1 MHEALVVVDLQTD
14 FCPGG
19 ALAVPGGDAIVPLV
33 NRLLEDAAVRVL
45 TADWH
50 PPGHRSFAAA
60 HAGKRPFDRGFVGGV
75 EQVLWPEHCVQGTD
89 GAAFHPRL
97 RADLADMILR
107 KGFRPGLDSYS
118 AFFENDRKT
127 RVGLDALLRE
137 AGVREIVLAG
147 LYSAPISFSFPP
159 AFMREARLRIAAE
172 WREPDLIAVRDMIA
186 AGTLSLD
193 GLITHRRDATAA
205 PEAYRTAFGDPA
217 CLKMILDWRQTS

>member
-89 GAAFHPRL
+89 GAAFHPLL
-97 RADLADMILR
+97 RVDLADMILR

-118 AFFENDRKT
+118 AFFENDRITPTGLEGYLTSRGVDAVALVGLALDVCVAASAIDAARLGFRT
-127 RVGLDALLRE
+127 RVILPGCRAIDRDGSLAKALAAMRG
-137 AGVREIVLAG
+137 AGVRLDDG
-147 LYSAPISFSFPP
+147 P
-159 AFMREARLRIAAE
+159 A
-172 WREPDLIAVRDMIA
+172 
-186 AGTLSLD
+186 T
-193 GLITHRRDATAA
+193 
-205 PEAYRTAFGDPA
+205 
-217 CLKMILDWRQTS
+217 

>member
-89 GAAFHPRL
+89 GAAFHPLL
-97 RADLADMILR
+97 RVDLADMILR

-118 AFFENDRKT
+118 AFFENDRITPTGLEGYLTSRGVDAVALVGLALDVCVAASALDAARLGFRT
-127 RVGLDALLRE
+127 RVILPGCRAIDRDGSLAKALAAMRG
-137 AGVREIVLAG
+137 AGVRLDDG
-147 LYSAPISFSFPP
+147 P
-159 AFMREARLRIAAE
+159 A
-172 WREPDLIAVRDMIA
+172 
-186 AGTLSLD
+186 T
-193 GLITHRRDATAA
+193 
-205 PEAYRTAFGDPA
+205 
-217 CLKMILDWRQTS
+217 

>member
-19 ALAVPGGDAIVPLV
+19 ALAVPDGDAIVPLV
-33 NRLLEDAAVRVL
+33 NRLLGDAAVRVL

-60 HAGKRPFDRGFVGGV
+60 HAGKRAFDRGFVGGV

-97 RADLADMILR
+97 HAEAADMILR

-118 AFFENDRKT
+118 AFFENDRITPTGLEGYLESRGVDAVALVGLALDVCVAASALDAARLGFRT
-127 RVGLDALLRE
+127 RVVLPGCRAIDRDGSLAKALAAMRG
-137 AGVREIVLAG
+137 AGVRLDDG
-147 LYSAPISFSFPP
+147 P
-159 AFMREARLRIAAE
+159 A
-172 WREPDLIAVRDMIA
+172 
-186 AGTLSLD
+186 T
-193 GLITHRRDATAA
+193 
-205 PEAYRTAFGDPA
+205 
-217 CLKMILDWRQTS
+217 